1 MKPITF
7 NGANTVF
14 AENQEEYNSLPAFKD
29 DEGNVVTC
37 WKLSDEE
44 IKKITETGE
53 LWLSVSTFNQ
63 PLQPVLLSVNK
74 SDVLIEN

>member
-1 MKPITF
+1 MDPIKF
-7 NGANTVF
+7 KGANVVF

-37 WKLSDEE
+37 WKLSEEE
-44 IKKITETGE
+44 IKKIAKTGE
-53 LWLSVSTFNQ
+53 LWLSISTFNQ
-63 PLQPVLLSVNK
+63 ALQPVLLSVNK

>member
-1 MKPITF
+1 MDAIKF
-7 NGANTVF
+7 KGANIVF